1 MINFITEIIRHI
13 LTLYFGV
20 FVTTAISGI
29 KNNKRN
35 ILILN
40 VFCIL
45 DLLLHLALMSF
56 SSTAHVVNAY
66 PLVTH
71 LPLLLILIFVFHRSV
86 LKALLAVTTAYLCCQ
101 ICNWMSIIPES
112 FGCESWIVD
121 LTYIAGIFITYF
133 IVYKFIAPALADI
146 FTKPDVEL
154 IPFCIMPFFY
164 YIFDYATTV
173 YTSLLYAGN
182 HLVVEFVPFI
192 MCICYLIFCIVYC
205 RQFERQQQIA
215 TQNYFMQIKQT
226 QFQKEIE
233 SMQRNEKNVS
243 LLRHDMRHFLN
254 NIATLVENGE
264 SEKALDYINGIVK
277 TTEKTITKRY
287 CANEII
293 NVILLSNADLFEEKN
308 IDFKYSITVPS
319 DLGISDIDMTAILQN
334 ALENAIHA
342 VLMLEPDKR
351 FINLSIALKNDKL
364 LISVENPFAERPK
377 MINDMPQATERG
389 HGLGTKSIKQT
400 AERLNG
406 KCQFSVTDKLFIVRV
421 II

>member
-1 MINFITEIIRHI
+1 MINLTTEIIRHI

-20 FVTTAISGI
+20 FVTTAIIGI
-29 KNNKRN
+29 KNSKRN
-35 ILILN
+35 VLILN

-56 SSTAHVVNAY
+56 KSTGHVINAY

-71 LPLLLILIFVFHRSV
+71 LPLMLILIFVFHRSL
-86 LKALLAVTTAYLCCQ
+86 LKSLLAITTAYLCCQ
-101 ICNWMSIIPES
+101 ISNWMSIIPES
-112 FGCESWIVD
+112 FGCEAWIVD

-133 IVYKFIAPALADI
+133 IVYKFIAPGLSDI

-182 HLVVEFVPFI
+182 HIVVEFVPFI
-192 MCICYLIFCIVYC
+192 MCICYLIFCVVYC

-215 TQNYFMQIKQT
+215 TQNYFMQIKQA

-254 NIATLVENGE
+254 NIATLVENGD
-264 SEKALDYINGIVK
+264 SEKALDYIHSIVK
-277 TTEKTITKRY
+277 TTEKTINKRY

-293 NVILLSNADLFEEKN
+293 NVILLSNADLFEEKH

-319 DLGISDIDMTAILQN
+319 SLGISDIDMTAILQN
-334 ALENAIHA
+334 ALENALHA
-342 VLMLEPDKR
+342 VLMLEPGKR
-351 FINLSIALKNDKL
+351 FINLSIARKNDKL

-377 MINDMPQATERG
+377 MVNDMPQATEKG